1 MTPPLVPLSG
11 RRAQAAR
18 NDESILSAAREVFVD
33 DPSAPIAAVSQRA
46 GVGISALYR
55 RYPSKEALLGKLC
68 SDGQAIYIDEAERAL
83 ADDGDPWQAY
93 ANFLRRIVAADT
105 HSLTVRLAGTFV
117 PTDQHQRDAERMR
130 LLSEQLF
137 ERTRAAGAIRPDAT
151 ELDVGFLMEL
161 LSQTRLGSQQRTA
174 ELRQRF
180 LGVILDGLRPGST
193 LALPGRAPSWQ
204 EQLARWVP
212 TATGNDEP

>member
-1 MTPPLVPLSG
+1 MTSPLVPLSG

-18 NDESILSAAREVFVD
+18 NDEAILSAAREVFVN

-55 RYPSKEALLGKLC
+55 RYPSKDFLLGKLC

-83 ADDGDPWQAY
+83 ADDGDLWEAY
-93 ANFLRRIVAADT
+93 ATFLRRIVAADT

-117 PTDQHQRDAERMR
+117 PNERHMQDAERMR
-130 LLSEQLF
+130 RLSEQLF
-137 ERTRAAGAIRPDAT
+137 GRAQAAGAIRPDVT
-151 ELDVGFLMEL
+151 ELDVAFLMEL
-161 LSQTRLGSQQRTA
+161 LAQTRLGSQQRTA

-180 LGVILDGLRPGST
+180 LGVILDGLRPGSS
-193 LALPGRAPSWQ
+193 AVLPGRAPTWD
-204 EQLARWVP
+204 EQLQRWTP
-212 TATGNDEP
+212 SDSK